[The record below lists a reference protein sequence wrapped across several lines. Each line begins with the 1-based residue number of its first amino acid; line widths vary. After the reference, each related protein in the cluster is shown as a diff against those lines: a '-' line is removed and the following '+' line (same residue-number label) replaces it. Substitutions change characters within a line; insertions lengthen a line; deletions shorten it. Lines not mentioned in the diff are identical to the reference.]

1 MGEREIS
8 HCRDL
13 HPTSH
18 VQLVRLHDDEV
29 LRGVGVRDYLWD
41 FGAEV
46 QQQLSSRMSVT
57 AGYYRNWYGNY
68 LAGFQGN
75 AVPVID
81 NLDVTPADFS
91 PYCITAPVDPR
102 LPGGGGY
109 QVCGLYDVAPAKF
122 GRVTNLVTPASR
134 YGKLTRVNDFVNVS
148 VSTRIGIG
156 IQLGGGVDTGRTVSD
171 RCFVV
176 DSPQE
181 LLYCRIETTWASQT
195 QVKLFGSYPLPGDF
209 IVSGTFQN
217 LAGPN
222 IMADYNAPNAL
233 IAPSLGRN
241 LAACAAAVTCNAT
254 ATVPLVAPQTVFEG
268 RRTQLD
274 LRLSK
279 VFRVSS
285 QARLQA
291 NIDVYNELNGSS
303 VYSVNIL

>member
-1 MGEREIS
+1 
-8 HCRDL
+8 
-13 HPTSH
+13 
-18 VQLVRLHDDEV
+18 
-29 LRGVGVRDYLWD
+29 
-41 FGAEV
+41 

-109 QVCGLYDVAPAKF
+109 QVCGFYDVAPAKC
-122 GRVTNLVTPASR
+122 GRVTKRVTPASR

-181 LLYCRIETTWASQT
+181 LLYCRIETPWASQT

-291 NIDVYNELNGSS
+291 NIDVYNALNGSA
-303 VYSVNIL
+303 VYSVNNTYGPNWLRPVTNPNAGGAIMDGRFIEFGGRLSF